1 MRGKRLIFLSGGVGL
16 ILLAAFWIFW
26 ILGDQK
32 LAKDDVIATVNGEP
46 ITALEFEH
54 RMQRHRGQVQSYFF
68 KTYGAKDSANFWT
81 TEYDGNIP
89 IEMVKSR
96 TFEELTRIKIQQWM
110 AKERGI
116 VSDISYDGLLRQ
128 MKEENRKR
136 KQAAGKSAIFGP
148 ISFDEH
154 TFFEYSFSNMVIA
167 LKRKLADEG
176 LLSDRGDFA
185 SLNRE
190 YEQWID
196 QELKKAEIVVHDSV
210 YKRVTVK

>member
-136 KQAAGKSAIFGP
+136 KQTAGKGVIFGP
-148 ISFDEH
+148 VAFDEH
-154 TFFEYSFSNMVIA
+154 TYFEYSFSNMVIA
-167 LKRKLADEG
+167 LKRKLAEEG
-176 LLSDRGDFA
+176 LLSDQGIF
-185 SLNRE
+185 SSMNRE
-190 YEQWID
+190 YENLID
-196 QELKKAEIVVHDSV
+196 QELKKAEVVVRDSV
-210 YKRVTVK
+210 YKRMMVK